1 MKKFI
6 LSLIVM
12 FAASA
17 TVSMAQDDMY
27 FVPKKETKEE
37 KAKRKAM
44 EDSLK
49 VVEKAQ
55 RELAEKIAFEQQQ
68 RAYEDM
74 MVRLYR
80 RLYHEDV
87 DLYNRHYS
95 YETSDSL
102 VFDSLNTGDD
112 RVMFSNVNDTLYNV
126 DDNYKFLK
134 MISRFDDLDIRYYPY
149 DNFYR
154 YDPWYDYPSHY
165 WGWNYGYHHFY
176 NPFSPYWR
184 YGYYDPFYYGR
195 DPWWYTWYDPF
206 YDGFYGWGWHHGWGY
221 RPYYDVYYHPNYGYI
236 GHSGSLGSHH
246 GTAGTNLPAMAGT
259 TNHGGWNS
267 SSRNRSYG
275 MNNGG
280 SSGSYGGGATST
292 PRNSYWGNSSG
303 SRISTSS
310 SSSSYSNS
318 SSSSSSSS
326 RSYATPSTSHSS
338 GFSGGSRSSGG
349 GGGFSGGSRGGGGG
363 SRSTGGRH

>member
-1 MKKFI
+1 MKKYI

-17 TVSMAQDDMY
+17 TVTMAQDDMY

-37 KAKRKAM
+37 KAARKAM
-44 EDSLK
+44 EDSIK
-49 VVEKAQ
+49 AVEKA
-55 RELAEKIAFEQQQ
+55 RHELAEKIAFEKQQ
-68 RAYEDM
+68 REYEDM

-80 RLYHEDV
+80 RIYHEDV
-87 DLYNRHYS
+87 DAYNRHYA
-95 YETSDSL
+95 YNPNDTL

-112 RVMFSNVNDTLYNV
+112 RFTFSNVEDTLYNV
-126 DDNYKFLK
+126 NDNYKYLK

-149 DNFYR
+149 DDYYPWN
-154 YDPWYDYPSHY
+154 DPWYYYPSHY
-165 WGWNYGYHHFY
+165 WGWNYGYRHFY

-206 YDGFYGWGWHHGWGY
+206 FDGFYGWGWHYGWGY
-221 RPYYDVYYHPNYGYI
+221 RPYYDVYYVHDYGYI
-236 GHSGSLGSHH
+236 GHHGSIGTHH
-246 GTAGTNLPAMAGT
+246 GHANTNLPVMAGT
-259 TNHGGWNS
+259 TNHGGWNP
-267 SSRNRSYG
+267 SSRNHNY
-275 MNNGG
+275 
-280 SSGSYGGGATST
+280 SYGGGSSSSSYGSSYGTST
-292 PRNSYWGNSSG
+292 PRNSYWGNSSS

-310 SSSSYSNS
+310 SSN
-318 SSSSSSSS
+318 SSSSS
-326 RSYATPSTSHSS
+326 RSYSTPSTSHSS

-349 GGGFSGGSRGGGGG
+349 GGGFSGGGHGGG